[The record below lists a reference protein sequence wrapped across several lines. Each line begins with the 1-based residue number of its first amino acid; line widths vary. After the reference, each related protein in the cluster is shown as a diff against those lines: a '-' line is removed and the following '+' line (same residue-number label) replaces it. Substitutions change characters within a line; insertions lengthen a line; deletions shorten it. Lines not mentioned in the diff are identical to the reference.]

1 MTPAYLD
8 WAATSRP
15 DPDILEGAVRI
26 ASEYYANPSAP
37 HAEGRRAAELLA
49 DCRRR
54 LAGSLGCAPQEL
66 VFTSGGTEANNL
78 VLFSLLLHRRDRRVV
93 LSGLEHDSLFLAAR
107 RLEALGGEAA
117 VVPAGGDGRADPA
130 RVLGAVDER
139 TALVALM
146 LVNNETGALQ
156 EVAEVAAGLAGIART
171 GGRRILL
178 HTDAVQALGKVP
190 FRPAE
195 LGVDTAAVSAHKFG
209 GPRGIG
215 ALYVR
220 QPGVRE
226 FLNAGGGQEAGRR
239 SGTENLA
246 GAWALAQVGERAV
259 AGLDER
265 SRRARGLMDG
275 LLAGLLSL
283 PGCRILPEGRGAG
296 LPPERFSPY
305 ILSAAFPP
313 VPGEVLVRVMESEGY
328 LISTGAACSSR
339 KKERTRVLESMGV
352 ARELASCSVRISI
365 GPATPAAELE
375 GLLEALRRR
384 LPGL

>member
-1 MTPAYLD
+1 
-8 WAATSRP
+8 
-15 DPDILEGAVRI
+15 
-26 ASEYYANPSAP
+26 
-37 HAEGRRAAELLA
+37 
-49 DCRRR
+49 
-54 LAGSLGCAPQEL
+54 
-66 VFTSGGTEANNL
+66 
-78 VLFSLLLHRRDRRVV
+78 
-93 LSGLEHDSLFLAAR
+93 
-107 RLEALGGEAA
+107 
-117 VVPAGGDGRADPA
+117 
-130 RVLGAVDER
+130 
-139 TALVALM
+139 
-146 LVNNETGALQ
+146 
-156 EVAEVAAGLAGIART
+156 VAAGLAGIART

>member
-37 HAEGRRAAELLA
+37 HAEGRRAAELLV

-78 VLFSLLLHRRDRRVV
+78 VLFSLLLRRRDRRVV

-107 RLEALGGEAA
+107 RLEALGGQAS
-117 VVPAGGDGRADPA
+117 VVPAGGDGRVDPA

-171 GGRRILL
+171 GARRILL

-195 LGVDTAAVSAHKFG
+195 LGVDTAAVSAHKIG
-209 GPRGIG
+209 GPRGVG

-239 SGTENLA
+239 PGTENLA
-246 GAWALAQVGERAV
+246 GAWALAEAGERAV

-283 PGCRILPEGRGAG
+283 PGCRILPEGRGAV

-313 VPGEVLVRVMESEGY
+313 VPGEVLVRVMESEGF

-352 ARELASCSVRISI
+352 ARELAASSVRISI